1 MKPARGLVRVHA
13 CGSAILW
20 HLLLPLPASSPAAW
34 FCLRKEKILRKVI
47 ILCDRCGAEIRNVPK
62 RFSVKEVR
70 DAAGDHPAIT
80 PVEGAMDGMDFCE
93 SCFQAVT
100 DFMTHWKTPAK
111 DPAPVVTA
119 AGSTAKAAAP
129 ETKAA
134 AAPEGKPATETEKG
148 GIAEIYRDEI
158 EMFLGQKRSPK
169 WIAEKLNRYGV
180 GYSAALDAVEEVKA
194 AIEAKLVRKIVKR

>member
-1 MKPARGLVRVHA
+1 M
-13 CGSAILW
+13 I
-20 HLLLPLPASSPAAW
+20 
-34 FCLRKEKILRKVI
+34 F
-47 ILCDRCGAEIRNVPK
+47 CDRCGAEIRNVPK

-70 DAAGDHPAIT
+70 DAAGDHPTIA
-80 PVEGAMDGMDFCE
+80 PVEGEMDGMDFCE

-100 DFMTHWKTPAK
+100 DFMMHWKTPGQDLTPTTKA
-111 DPAPVVTA
+111 TE
-119 AGSTAKAAAP
+119 STAKAAGSTVKPAAGSMSKAAVP
-129 ETKAA
+129 EAKAA
-134 AAPEGKPATETEKG
+134 AAPEGKPATEAEKG

>member
-1 MKPARGLVRVHA
+1 M
-13 CGSAILW
+13 
-20 HLLLPLPASSPAAW
+20 
-34 FCLRKEKILRKVI
+34 RKI
-47 ILCDRCGAEIRNVPK
+47 IVLCDRCGAEIRNVPK

-70 DAAGDHPAIT
+70 DAAGDHPTIT
-80 PVEGAMDGMDFCE
+80 PVEGEMDGMDFCE

-100 DFMTHWKTPAK
+100 DFMMHWKTPGK
-111 DPAPVVTA
+111 DPAPAPKVTGSAAKAAGPTLNQA

-134 AAPEGKPATETEKG
+134 AAPEAKAATDAEKG

>member
-1 MKPARGLVRVHA
+1 M
-13 CGSAILW
+13 
-20 HLLLPLPASSPAAW
+20 
-34 FCLRKEKILRKVI
+34 RKI
-47 ILCDRCGAEIRNVPK
+47 IVLCDRCGAEIRNVPK

-70 DAAGDHPAIT
+70 DAAGDHPTIT
-80 PVEGAMDGMDFCE
+80 PVEGEMDGMDFCE

-100 DFMTHWKTPAK
+100 DFMMHWKTPSK
-111 DPAPVVTA
+111 DPAPAPKVTGSAAKAAGPTLNQA

-134 AAPEGKPATETEKG
+134 AAPEAKAATDAEKG

-194 AIEAKLVRKIVKR
+194 AIEEKLVRKIVKR

>member
-1 MKPARGLVRVHA
+1 M
-13 CGSAILW
+13 
-20 HLLLPLPASSPAAW
+20 
-34 FCLRKEKILRKVI
+34 RKVI

-70 DAAGDHPAIT
+70 DAAGDHPTIT
-80 PVEGAMDGMDFCE
+80 PVEGEMDGMDFCE

-100 DFMTHWKTPAK
+100 DFMMHWKTPAK
-111 DPAPVVTA
+111 GLTPAAKEAGSTVKAEGPIVKPA
-119 AGSTAKAAAP
+119 AGSAAKVATP
-129 ETKAA
+129 EAKTA
-134 AAPEGKPATETEKG
+134 AAPEGKDAVEAEKG

-158 EMFLGQKRSPK
+158 EMFLGQKRSAK

>member
-1 MKPARGLVRVHA
+1 M
-13 CGSAILW
+13 
-20 HLLLPLPASSPAAW
+20 
-34 FCLRKEKILRKVI
+34 

-70 DAAGDHPAIT
+70 DAAGDHPTIT
-80 PVEGAMDGMDFCE
+80 PVEGEMDGMDFCE

-100 DFMTHWKTPAK
+100 AFMMHWKTPAK
-111 DPAPVVTA
+111 DPAPAAKVTGSTMKPA
-119 AGSTAKAAAP
+119 AGSTEKAAAP

-134 AAPEGKPATETEKG
+134 AAPEGKTTAETEKG

-158 EMFLGQKRSPK
+158 EMFLGQKRSAK

-180 GYSAALDAVEEVKA
+180 GYSVALDAVEEVKA
-194 AIEAKLVRKIVKR
+194 DIEAKLVRKIVKR

>member
-1 MKPARGLVRVHA
+1 M
-13 CGSAILW
+13 
-20 HLLLPLPASSPAAW
+20 
-34 FCLRKEKILRKVI
+34 RKVMI
-47 ILCDRCGAEIRNVPK
+47 FCDRCGAEIRNVPK

-70 DAAGDHPAIT
+70 DAAGDHPTIA
-80 PVEGAMDGMDFCE
+80 PVEGEMDGMDFCE

-100 DFMTHWKTPAK
+100 DFMMHRKTPGQ
-111 DPAPVVTA
+111 DPALAGKVTGSTVKA
-119 AGSTAKAAAP
+119 AGSALNQAAGSMEKAVAP
-129 ETKAA
+129 ETKAV
-134 AAPEGKPATETEKG
+134 AAPEVKPATETEKA

-158 EMFLGQKRSPK
+158 EMFLSQKRSPK

>member
-1 MKPARGLVRVHA
+1 M
-13 CGSAILW
+13 
-20 HLLLPLPASSPAAW
+20 
-34 FCLRKEKILRKVI
+34 RKVI

-70 DAAGDHPAIT
+70 DAAGDHPTIT
-80 PVEGAMDGMDFCE
+80 PVEGEMDGMDFCE

-100 DFMTHWKTPAK
+100 DFMMHWKTPAK
-111 DPAPVVTA
+111 EPAPAAKVAGSTVKA
-119 AGSTAKAAAP
+119 AGSALNQAAGSMEKAVAP
-129 ETKAA
+129 ETKAV
-134 AAPEGKPATETEKG
+134 AAPEVKPATETEKA

-158 EMFLGQKRSPK
+158 EMFLGQKRSAK

>member
-1 MKPARGLVRVHA
+1 M
-13 CGSAILW
+13 
-20 HLLLPLPASSPAAW
+20 
-34 FCLRKEKILRKVI
+34 RKVI

-70 DAAGDHPAIT
+70 DAAGDHPVIV
-80 PVEGAMDGMDFCE
+80 PVEGEMDGMDFCE

-100 DFMTHWKTPAK
+100 DFMMHWKAAAK
-111 DPAPVVTA
+111 DPAPAAKA
-119 AGSTAKAAAP
+119 AGSAVKAADLTMKPAAGSMEKAAAP

-134 AAPEGKPATETEKG
+134 AAPEGKSATETEKG

-158 EMFLGQKRSPK
+158 EMFLGQKRSAK

>member
-1 MKPARGLVRVHA
+1 M
-13 CGSAILW
+13 
-20 HLLLPLPASSPAAW
+20 
-34 FCLRKEKILRKVI
+34 RKVI
-47 ILCDRCGAEIRNVPK
+47 ILCDRCGAEIRNIPK

-70 DAAGDHPAIT
+70 DAAGDHPTIT
-80 PVEGAMDGMDFCE
+80 PVEGEMDGMDFCE

-100 DFMTHWKTPAK
+100 DFMMHWKTAAK
-111 DPAPVVTA
+111 DPAPAAKA
-119 AGSTAKAAAP
+119 AGSAVKAAGSAVKPAAGSAEKAVAP

-134 AAPEGKPATETEKG
+134 AAPEVKPATETEKG

-158 EMFLGQKRSPK
+158 EMFLGQKRSAK

>member
-1 MKPARGLVRVHA
+1 M
-13 CGSAILW
+13 
-20 HLLLPLPASSPAAW
+20 
-34 FCLRKEKILRKVI
+34 RKVI
-47 ILCDRCGAEIRNVPK
+47 VLCDRCGAEIRNVPK
-62 RFSVKEVR
+62 RFYVKEVR
-70 DAAGDHPAIT
+70 DAAGDHPTIA
-80 PVEGAMDGMDFCE
+80 PVEGEMDGMDFCE

-100 DFMTHWKTPAK
+100 DFMMHWKTPAK
-111 DPAPVVTA
+111 DPTPAAKA
-119 AGSTAKAAAP
+119 AGSTAKAADPTMNQAAGSTAKDAVP

-134 AAPEGKPATETEKG
+134 AAPEGKAANDAEKG

-194 AIEAKLVRKIVKR
+194 AIEAQLVRKIVKR

>member
-1 MKPARGLVRVHA
+1 M
-13 CGSAILW
+13 
-20 HLLLPLPASSPAAW
+20 
-34 FCLRKEKILRKVI
+34 RKVI

-70 DAAGDHPAIT
+70 DAAGDHPTIT
-80 PVEGAMDGMDFCE
+80 PVEGEMDGMDFCE

-100 DFMTHWKTPAK
+100 DFMMHWKTPAK
-111 DPAPVVTA
+111 EPAPAAKTAGSTVKA
-119 AGSTAKAAAP
+119 AGSALNQAAGSMEKAVAP
-129 ETKAA
+129 EAKTA
-134 AAPEGKPATETEKG
+134 AAPEGKDAVEAEKG

-158 EMFLGQKRSPK
+158 EMFLGQKRSAK

>member
-1 MKPARGLVRVHA
+1 M
-13 CGSAILW
+13 
-20 HLLLPLPASSPAAW
+20 
-34 FCLRKEKILRKVI
+34 RKVI
-47 ILCDRCGAEIRNVPK
+47 ILCDRCGAEIRNVTK

-70 DAAGDHPAIT
+70 DAAGDHPTIT

-100 DFMTHWKTPAK
+100 DFMMHWKTPAK
-111 DPAPVVTA
+111 GLTPAEKA
-119 AGSTAKAAAP
+119 AGSTAKAAGSALNQAAGSMEKAVAP
-129 ETKAA
+129 ETKAVE
-134 AAPEGKPATETEKG
+134 APEVKPATETEKA

>member
-1 MKPARGLVRVHA
+1 M
-13 CGSAILW
+13 
-20 HLLLPLPASSPAAW
+20 
-34 FCLRKEKILRKVI
+34 

-70 DAAGDHPAIT
+70 DAAGDHPTIT
-80 PVEGAMDGMDFCE
+80 PVEGEMDGMDFCE
-93 SCFQAVT
+93 SCFQAVK
-100 DFMTHWKTPAK
+100 DFMMHWKTPAK
-111 DPAPVVTA
+111 DPAPAAKVTGSAVKAEGPIVKPA
-119 AGSTAKAAAP
+119 AGSAAKVATP
-129 ETKAA
+129 EAKTA
-134 AAPEGKPATETEKG
+134 AAPEGKDAVEAEKG

>member
-1 MKPARGLVRVHA
+1 M
-13 CGSAILW
+13 
-20 HLLLPLPASSPAAW
+20 
-34 FCLRKEKILRKVI
+34 RKVI

-70 DAAGDHPAIT
+70 DAAGDHPTIT
-80 PVEGAMDGMDFCE
+80 PVEGEMDGMDFCE

-100 DFMTHWKTPAK
+100 DFMMHWKTPGK
-111 DPAPVVTA
+111 DLTPAPKA
-119 AGSTAKAAAP
+119 AGSTAKAAGSALNQAAGSMEKAVEP
-129 ETKAA
+129 ETKAV
-134 AAPEGKPATETEKG
+134 AAPEGKSATEAEKG

>member
-1 MKPARGLVRVHA
+1 M
-13 CGSAILW
+13 
-20 HLLLPLPASSPAAW
+20 
-34 FCLRKEKILRKVI
+34 RKVI

-70 DAAGDHPAIT
+70 DAAGDHPTIT
-80 PVEGAMDGMDFCE
+80 PVEGEMDGMDFCE
-93 SCFQAVT
+93 SCFRAVT
-100 DFMTHWKTPAK
+100 DFMMHWKTAAK
-111 DPAPVVTA
+111 DPAPAAKA
-119 AGSTAKAAAP
+119 AGSAVKPAAGSAEKATAPETKTAVP

-134 AAPEGKPATETEKG
+134 AAPEGKSATEAEKG

-158 EMFLGQKRSPK
+158 EMFLGQKRSAK

>member
-1 MKPARGLVRVHA
+1 M
-13 CGSAILW
+13 
-20 HLLLPLPASSPAAW
+20 
-34 FCLRKEKILRKVI
+34 

-70 DAAGDHPAIT
+70 DAAGDHPTIT
-80 PVEGAMDGMDFCE
+80 PVVGEMDGMDFCE

-100 DFMTHWKTPAK
+100 DFMMHWKTPAK
-111 DPAPVVTA
+111 DLTPTAKVTGSTAKA
-119 AGSTAKAAAP
+119 AGSAMNQAAGSMEKAAAP

-134 AAPEGKPATETEKG
+134 AAPEGKDAVEAEKG

-158 EMFLGQKRSPK
+158 EMFLGQKKSAK